1 MVKTYRGC
9 GDHNI
14 KVNVGTSG
22 LKCGLNVKKWNPNF
36 TRGEVEQSHQ
46 ERHRSLEPF
55 LKVIETK

>member
-46 ERHRSLEPF
+46 ERH
-55 LKVIETK
+55 